1 MEEEEEKK
9 TMLKSLVSFNT
20 VAFGGNNVDHF
31 VICTVRVCFISSYAW
46 CA

>member
-9 TMLKSLVSFNT
+9 TMWKSLVSFNT
-20 VAFGGNNVDHF
+20 VTFWGNNVDNF